1 VFKSDG
7 SARKVE
13 KKQKIK
19 TKATTIFFTQRYL
32 HLLAAYNMSIAH
44 ISLSTGPKNFETVR
58 AFYLA
63 ILKPLGYTV
72 YKEHAPDYCGLMTR
86 KGADFWLHGGNK
98 DISLADSSDLDSR
111 ESNIHV
117 AFNADSRKVVDE
129 WYETAMY
136 VYKVAQPLAYVVVV
150 LTPRPNV

>member
-1 VFKSDG
+1 
-7 SARKVE
+7 
-13 KKQKIK
+13 
-19 TKATTIFFTQRYL
+19 
-32 HLLAAYNMSIAH
+32 MSIAH

-111 ESNIHV
+111 ESNFHV

-129 WYETAMY
+129 WYETAI
-136 VYKVAQPLAYVVVV
+136 KAGGIPNGPPGERAYAKGYYAAFV
-150 LTPRPNV
+150 LDPVGNNIEAVHWSPPVGEDA